1 MSDHSELKRLAEA
14 ATPGPWAYDG
24 SYVCP
29 ARTEDGTTY
38 VELWRSIADC
48 HQPENTKFIAAANPA
63 AVLALIAENERYL
76 KLVER
81 MVDQYVPL
89 TELEGVPGW
98 SRVVEL
104 VEVVAERDRLKT
116 EVEGL
121 RAQHG
126 RNSAELRSL
135 SQARDDA
142 RKERDQ
148 LKAEVD
154 RLNED
159 YDKEWRHD
167 LNDKNNVQVLAAEVE
182 ALRKDAE
189 RYRWLR
195 EKVGVDLIFGDYS
208 PWLLSCN
215 TDMTD
220 LEKKTTDEAIDAAM
234 TKGSKP

>member
-1 MSDHSELKRLAEA
+1 MSDYSELKRLADEA
-14 ATPGPWAYDG
+14 IVFAGLNG
-24 SYVCP
+24 EISY
-29 ARTEDGTTY
+29 AQ
-38 VELWRSIADC
+38 EL
-48 HQPENTKFIAAANPA
+48 FIAAANPT

-121 RAQHG
+121 RAQHC
-126 RNSAELRSL
+126 RDSAELRSL
-135 SQARDDA
+135 CQARDDA

-148 LKAEVD
+148 LKAEV
-154 RLNED
+154 
-159 YDKEWRHD
+159 
-167 LNDKNNVQVLAAEVE
+167 E

-189 RYRWLR
+189 RFRHLMFNHVDWARNGKDDDLVVLEFGPYPSHKLR
-195 EKVGVDLIFGDYS
+195 DS
-208 PWLLSCN
+208 
-215 TDMTD
+215 
-220 LEKKTTDEAIDAAM
+220 IDAAM
-234 TKGSKP
+234 TKGAKS